1 MTGRRL
7 EGKVAIVTGAGGGMG
22 RGYALH
28 LASLGADI
36 AILDKDLDVGRRNGE
51 YAEGSVAD
59 EVRSLGQRAIAVQAD
74 LSNRAEATAAVE
86 QAARE
91 LGPIDILVNNAGG
104 SITPA
109 ARSFATIVPD
119 EDIDLLIKANFLSAV
134 YMCQAAFPLMTK
146 PGGSIINIV
155 TFGVFGSDITG
166 QGAAYGAAKAA
177 LHTYTRHLAVEVG
190 PAGVRANCIAPGLI
204 QIGRAHV

>member
-109 ARSFATIVPD
+109 ARSSS
-119 EDIDLLIKANFLSAV
+119 L
-134 YMCQAAFPLMTK
+134 
-146 PGGSIINIV
+146 
-155 TFGVFGSDITG
+155 
-166 QGAAYGAAKAA
+166 
-177 LHTYTRHLAVEVG
+177 R
-190 PAGVRANCIAPGLI
+190 R
-204 QIGRAHV
+204 

>member
-74 LSNRAEATAAVE
+74 LSNRAEATAAVDRPPGNW
-86 QAARE
+86 AR
-91 LGPIDILVNNAGG
+91 
-104 SITPA
+104 SIFSSTMPA
-109 ARSFATIVPD
+109 ARSRRRH
-119 EDIDLLIKANFLSAV
+119 
-134 YMCQAAFPLMTK
+134 
-146 PGGSIINIV
+146 
-155 TFGVFGSDITG
+155 
-166 QGAAYGAAKAA
+166 AA
-177 LHTYTRHLAVEVG
+177 LPRLFPTKIST
-190 PAGVRANCIAPGLI
+190 C
-204 QIGRAHV
+204 